1 VEAEFA
7 QLSARIGQRLRTERM
22 RRGWSLN
29 DLSKR
34 TQNQF
39 SKSRI
44 SNYEQGIRRMG
55 LEAACQLAEAFGD
68 VSPAWLLML
77 DDFGPLSAEERR
89 LVESFRAMDEAGR
102 QRVLAL
108 IAPADAV

>member
-1 VEAEFA
+1 
-7 QLSARIGQRLRTERM
+7 M

-34 TQNQF
+34 TQDQF

-55 LEAACQLAEAFGD
+55 LEAACQLADAFGD
-68 VSPAWLLML
+68 VTPAWLLML
-77 DDFGPLSAEERR
+77 DDSGPLSIEERE
-89 LVESFRAMDEAGR
+89 LVEAFRAMNEKER
-102 QRVLAL
+102 RRVLDL
-108 IAPADAV
+108 IAPADAD